1 MKRILTLVSAL
12 MMAEAV
18 MAQPFEFNGTNNVTS
33 GTIPDNNP
41 SGNASTLGV
50 SGLVA
55 AIANVT
61 VSLDITGGYNGDLYA
76 YLAGPNGGFAVLFN
90 WVGVGGTSA
99 YGYSDAG
106 FNITLNDGAANSGDI
121 HTYQNDGPAFSSGQ
135 L

>member
-76 YLAGPNGGFAVLFN
+76 YLSGPNGGFAVLLN
-90 WVGVGGTSA
+90 RPGVNGASA
-99 YGYSDAG
+99 FGYSDTG
-106 FNITLNDGAANSGDI
+106 FNITLDDSASNPDI
-121 HTYQNDGPAFSSGQ
+121 
-135 L
+135 